1 MVFGPVSV
9 MCAPKNKTPVNSSY
23 PPPFPLFVYCIYD
36 TAKNLTLYTYKKMSY
51 IFSTPSNIYVL
62 VSASMSFLH

>member
-1 MVFGPVSV
+1 MVFGPVYV
-9 MCAPKNKTPVNSSY
+9 MCVPKNETPENNSY
-23 PPPFPLFVYCIYD
+23 PPPLVNCIYD
-36 TAKNLTLYTYKKMSY
+36 TAKNLTLYMYKKMSY